1 ATSAFI
7 AYLSSLTNTSYT
19 ATQYALFSSLMTL
32 PAKLLGGFSGI
43 MVDNYGYAS
52 FFVYA
57 ALLGVPAIL
66 LVIYLIFHTT
76 REGESSGAIQDV
88 KT

>member
-1 ATSAFI
+1 
-7 AYLSSLTNTSYT
+7 
-19 ATQYALFSSLMTL
+19 MTL

-57 ALLGVPAIL
+57 ALLGIPAIL
-66 LVIYLIFHTT
+66 LVSYLMFNTI
-76 REGESSGAIQDV
+76 RKDESSSSLQDV